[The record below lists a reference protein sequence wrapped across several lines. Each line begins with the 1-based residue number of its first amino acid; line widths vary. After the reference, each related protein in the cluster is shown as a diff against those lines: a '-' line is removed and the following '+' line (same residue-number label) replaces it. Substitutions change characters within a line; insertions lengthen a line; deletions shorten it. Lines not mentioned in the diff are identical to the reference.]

1 MENIKTKKQVGES
14 DKVVKSGK
22 KNESNRSD
30 DGKKCKFW

>member
-14 DKVVKSGK
+14 DKVVKSDK

-30 DGKKCKFW
+30 DGKKCKF